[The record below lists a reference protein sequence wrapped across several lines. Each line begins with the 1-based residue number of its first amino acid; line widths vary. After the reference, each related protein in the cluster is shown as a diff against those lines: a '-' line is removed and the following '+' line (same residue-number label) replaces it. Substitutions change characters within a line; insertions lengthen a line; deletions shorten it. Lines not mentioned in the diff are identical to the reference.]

1 MSWGRVAFLPGRV
14 ADHAGEV
21 ADQKNRDVAQLLK
34 SAELAN
40 YDCVAQMNIGSGRIG
55 PKLHAQ
61 RLAGFGR
68 LLELRTQFGLANDLG
83 GPFAE
88 ISELFVDVHRGTHQI
103 DRVAQLS
110 KGALSSFSK
119 RVSQMITETIETNP
133 LSNCRLAFIG
143 CGVMAEA
150 IIAGLLRKKL
160 VAPEQI
166 VGSHPR
172 VARREEM
179 HVKYGVEMFEQN
191 REAVWQTY
199 PEGPDDSSMLVLAVK
214 PQRLHSVLEELK
226 GLSSPGTTRCFD
238 RRGREDRN
246 NRGRTLACLVV
257 RTMPNTPAQI
267 GEGVTAWTAS
277 AEVNEKQ
284 ESQVCAMLEALG
296 KAVRVENERQID
308 MATALSAT
316 GPTYIFL
323 MMEALIDAGV
333 HMGFSRHV
341 AQELVHQMML
351 GAVLFARESHK
362 HPAELRNMVTS
373 PGGTSAEAI
382 YQMEKGGLRTVLSK
396 AVWAAYQRAESLG

>member
-1 MSWGRVAFLPGRV
+1 M
-14 ADHAGEV
+14 AD
-21 ADQKNRDVAQLLK
+21 
-34 SAELAN
+34 
-40 YDCVAQMNIGSGRIG
+40 
-55 PKLHAQ
+55 
-61 RLAGFGR
+61 
-68 LLELRTQFGLANDLG
+68 
-83 GPFAE
+83 
-88 ISELFVDVHRGTHQI
+88 
-103 DRVAQLS
+103 
-110 KGALSSFSK
+110 
-119 RVSQMITETIETNP
+119 TNP

-150 IIAGLLRKKL
+150 VIAGLLRKKL
-160 VAPEQI
+160 VGPEQI

-172 VARREEM
+172 QTRREEM
-179 HVKYGVEMFEQN
+179 HVKYGVEMMEHN
-191 REAVWQTY
+191 RDAVTATS
-199 PEGPDDSSMLVLAVK
+199 PETPDASSIVVLAVK
-214 PQRLHSVLEELK
+214 PQRLHRVLQELK
-226 GLSSPGTTRCFD
+226 GSFVKEQVVVSVVAGAKIETISDELLHASI
-238 RRGREDRN
+238 
-246 NRGRTLACLVV
+246 V

-277 AEVNEKQ
+277 PEVSEQQ

-323 MMEALIDAGV
+323 VMEALIDAGV

-351 GAVLFARESHK
+351 GSVLFARESHK

-382 YQMEKGGLRTVLSK
+382 YQMEKGSLRTVLSK
-396 AVWAAYQRAESLG
+396 AVWSAYQRAESLGKR